1 MFTIRKH
8 DGVQFPSTRLYS
20 CEKFKELSPKR
31 KAIILEELA
40 IYLLRPQ
47 EREVLPEEAV

>member
-40 IYLLRPQ
+40 MYLLRPQ